1 MEGRD
6 KVAAGRQIRVRPID
20 AAEFAR
26 FGQVIE
32 SHGHAGLPIN
42 QGKCLR
48 FHDLAVPDIGANGR
62 AGISLF
68 RAELRSLPYSLD
80 MMERHPFGSQAFI
93 PMDQASMLVTVSEDS
108 DGNPGI
114 PRAFVTGPGQGVN
127 IARNCWHGVLA
138 PLAGSGLHAVI
149 DWIGTECNLVEHWF
163 EQPFTIIA

>member
-1 MEGRD
+1 MEAMG
-6 KVAAGRQIRVRPID
+6 KVVAGRQIQVQPID
-20 AAEFAR
+20 AAGFAR

-32 SHGHAGLPIN
+32 TGGHVGLPIN

-68 RAELRSLPYSLD
+68 RAEIRSLPYSLD

-93 PMDQASMLVTVSEDS
+93 PMGQGSMLVTVSECL
-108 DGNPGI
+108 DGRPGV
-114 PRAFVTGPGQGVN
+114 PRAFVAGPGQGVN

-138 PLAGSGLHAVI
+138 PLSGRGTHAVI
-149 DWIGTECNLVEHWF
+149 DWVGEECNLVEHWF
-163 EQPFTIIA
+163 EQPYIITA